1 MNKRKIFASFACAA
15 ATALALAGCVGGG
28 TPEQPEETM
37 TDKLIRNFWQSD
49 TMYDETVILVAPMD
63 EVGNIT
69 ALPSGRLLFEA
80 DEILSV
86 KQYFHADNSG
96 EKQFTE
102 GVDYTYADGV
112 ITAKGTIEEEEGL
125 DGTTTFVNTTMPYIT
140 ERQYLGKDMFPGF
153 ATASTGIPSNEG
165 DWDIPY
171 TEGYQI
177 VQLQL
182 SVTYKHS
189 GEWTKDTPAYQ
200 GDKLPNVIS
209 KLQAK
214 EHTEI
219 LVFGD
224 SISTGSNSSSIL
236 NIHPNLPAWYE
247 LMETGLEKAYGA
259 DITLTNKS
267 MGGWTSV
274 QAVSENPSDGWV
286 GGQLVKQVGL
296 PALLNGELS
305 AYSPDLAVIGFGM
318 NDATL
323 DVGLNNYARNIR
335 TLIEA
340 IRSRNEKCDI
350 ILLGTM
356 LANPQAKNQSK
367 NQTEYSALN
376 VRIAEQYEN
385 VACVDVGAMHQALL
399 DSGKKYMDMTGNNV
413 NHPNDFMARIYC
425 MNLLATL
432 VK

>member
-1 MNKRKIFASFACAA
+1 MNKKKLIATCACVAA
-15 ATALALAGCVGGG
+15 VAVALVGCG
-28 TPEQPEETM
+28 TNEIPEETM
-37 TDKLIRNFWQSD
+37 TDKLIKNFWESD

-63 EVGNIT
+63 DDGNIT
-69 ALPSGRLLFEA
+69 ALPHGKLLFEA

-86 KQYFHADNSG
+86 KQYFHADNAG
-96 EKQFTE
+96 EKEFAQGT
-102 GVDYTYADGV
+102 DYTYSNGV
-112 ITAKGTIEEEEGL
+112 ITAVGTIEEDL
-125 DGTTTFVNTTMPYIT
+125 DGKKVSVNTTVPYIT
-140 ERQYLGKDMFPGF
+140 ERQYLGKDVFPGF
-153 ATASTGIPSNEG
+153 ATTATGIPSSDGPWE
-165 DWDIPY
+165 IPY

-189 GEWTKDTPAYQ
+189 GGWTKDVPAFQ
-200 GDKLPNVIS
+200 GEKLSNVLT
-209 KLQAK
+209 KLQNK

-224 SISTGSNSSSIL
+224 SISTGSNSSSVL
-236 NIHPNLPAWYE
+236 KIHPSLPAWYA
-247 LMETGLEKAYGA
+247 LMEAGLEKAYGA
-259 DITLTNKS
+259 DIQLTNKS
-267 MGGWTSV
+267 MGGWTSTN
-274 QAVSENPSDGWV
+274 AISENPSPGWV
-286 GGQLVKQVGL
+286 GGQQISQVGL
-296 PALLNGELS
+296 PALLKDELKD
-305 AYSPDLAVIGFGM
+305 YSPDLAIIGFGM

-323 DVGLNNYARNIR
+323 GVGLNNYASNIR
-335 TLIEA
+335 KVIEA
-340 IRSRNEKCDI
+340 IRERNEKCDI

-376 VRIAEQYEN
+376 LKIAQQYEN